1 MPGISFDRAAD
12 FYDETRGFPEGVPE
26 NICKALIE
34 YTGANFETRFLELGI
49 GTGRIALPFIK
60 SGYNFTG
67 VDISPEM
74 LKRLENKLA
83 REPELP
89 KYRYNLQVGDV
100 TALPFPDNS
109 FDIAIAVH
117 VVHLVSDLAQTLKE
131 AKRVLRKPGGRLV
144 IAHEEAVEEAGVLS
158 PEQAVRQKWGE
169 ILANLGSDLRE
180 KRTRA
185 WKSVDVSI
193 LHLQEL
199 GAEIEKTN
207 LLEFELKPLSQREM
221 ANRLINRMY
230 SSDWEH
236 SDEIHTQAVDQINNW
251 LANEVENPDKPYS
264 AKVNFRA
271 IIARW

>member
-1 MPGISFDRAAD
+1 MPGISFDRAAG

-26 NICKALIE
+26 NICKALVD
-34 YTGANFETRFLELGI
+34 YTAANITTRFLELGI

-60 SGYNFTG
+60 SGYDFTG
-67 VDISPEM
+67 VDISSEM

-83 REPELP
+83 EELELP

-100 TALPFPDNS
+100 TALPFPENS

-131 AKRVLRKPGGRLV
+131 AKRVLRKPGGCLV
-144 IAHEEAVEEAGVLS
+144 IAHEQAVEEAGELS
-158 PEQAVRQKWGE
+158 PEQTVRQKWGR
-169 ILANLGSDLRE
+169 ILAGLGSDLRK
-180 KRTRA
+180 KRERA
-185 WKSVDVSI
+185 WHSEEISI
-193 LHLQEL
+193 SYLQEL

-236 SDEIHTQAVDQINNW
+236 SDEIHTQAVVQLNNW
-251 LANEVENPDKPYS
+251 LASEVENPDKPYS
-264 AKVNFRA
+264 GKVSFRA

>member
-12 FYDETRGFPEGVPE
+12 FYDETRGFPDGVPE
-26 NICKALIE
+26 KICKALVRH
-34 YTGANFETRFLELGI
+34 TAANDATRFLELGI

-60 SGYNFTG
+60 SGYDFTG

-74 LKRLENKLA
+74 LKRLENKLSV
-83 REPELP
+83 ESEIS
-89 KYRYNLQVGDV
+89 KYRYNLQLGDV

-131 AKRVLRKPGGRLV
+131 AKRVLRNPGGRLV
-144 IAHEEAVEEAGVLS
+144 IAHEESVEEAGELS
-158 PEQAVRQKWGE
+158 PEQAIRQKWGD
-169 ILANLGSDLRE
+169 ILAGLGSDLRK
-180 KRTRA
+180 KRERA
-185 WKSVDVSI
+185 WKSEEVSI
-193 LHLQEL
+193 SHLQEL
-199 GAEIEKTN
+199 GALIEKTS
-207 LLEFELKPLSQREM
+207 LVEFELNPLSQREM

-236 SDEIHTQAVDQINNW
+236 SDEIHTQAVVQLKNW
-251 LANEVENPDKPYS
+251 LENEVENPDKPYNG
-264 AKVNFRA
+264 KVSFRA

>member
-12 FYDETRGFPEGVPE
+12 FYDDTRGFPDGVPE

-34 YTGANFETRFLELGI
+34 YTSANITTRFLELGI

-60 SGYNFTG
+60 AGYDFTG

-83 REPELP
+83 EEPEISE
-89 KYRYNLQVGDV
+89 YRHKLRLGDV
-100 TALPFPDNS
+100 TALPFPDDS

-117 VVHLVSDLAQTLKE
+117 VVHLVSDLAATLKE
-131 AKRVLRKPGGRLV
+131 AKRVLRKPGGRLI
-144 IAHEEAVEEAGVLS
+144 IAHEEAVEEAGKLS
-158 PEQAVRQKWGE
+158 PEQAVRQKWGG
-169 ILANLGSDLRE
+169 ILEGLGSDLRK
-180 KRTRA
+180 KRERA
-185 WKSVDVSI
+185 WKSEEVSI
-193 LHLQEL
+193 SHLQEL
-199 GAEIEKTN
+199 GAKIEKTN
-207 LLEFELKPLSQREM
+207 LVQFEVKPLSQREM

-236 SDEIHTQAVDQINNW
+236 SDEIHTQAVVQLNNW
-251 LANEVENPDKPYS
+251 LANEVEHPDKPYRG
-264 AKVNFRA
+264 KVNFRA